1 MRISEIYIKDL
12 YGTYTYHISN
22 LLSQNLL
29 VLTGYN
35 GMGKTT
41 ILNIVR
47 NIAESNLWFFYELD
61 FLEIKVSFEG
71 GLVLNMTSD
80 SSVPQG
86 MLGNKELQ
94 DENINPEKRL
104 KYEWCRDRKVISS
117 VTVDQRNF
125 YKAFTVVCKADFVSE
140 ESGWVDLMRPRM
152 KEIVAYICKRQ
163 NAISFEMI
171 QSSIRAFMI
180 PAQRV
185 KQIHLVS
192 DDDDRYPFSSS
203 EMEEIDTVDV
213 VAECFGKMLEQKR
226 IEFLSNLQ
234 NSKNQLMDRLLDADT
249 QVLTEEE
256 YSAMASDV
264 QAKIDDL
271 GRFGITYEKV
281 RAYSENNA
289 RLLSAYLLDLR
300 DTLDKYIGL
309 LNDLNL
315 FASILREKHFL
326 HKTISF
332 SPSYGFKAFNEQGIS
347 IQPSLLSS
355 GEQNMIILL
364 YRMIFEVRDGD
375 ILLIDEPEISM
386 HVVWLKEF
394 VKDVLKIASCK
405 KNVQILIATH
415 SPQIVRGAED
425 NCFDLEMSNHG
436 E

>member
-1 MRISEIYIKDL
+1 MRISEIYIKRL
-12 YGTYTYHISN
+12 YGIYTYRIAN

-41 ILNIVR
+41 ILNIVK
-47 NIAESNLWFFYELD
+47 NIADSNLWFFYELD
-61 FLEIKVSFEG
+61 FEEIRVSFED
-71 GLVLNMTSD
+71 GLVLRM
-80 SSVPQG
+80 SSRSSEQAMFG
-86 MLGNKELQ
+86 SRELQ
-94 DENINPEKRL
+94 DENMTSEKLLAYAWYRNEKML
-104 KYEWCRDRKVISS
+104 SS
-117 VTVDQRNF
+117 VEVGHHHF
-125 YKAFTVVCKADFVSE
+125 YKAFTVVCKAEYMSE
-140 ESGWVDLMRPRM
+140 NSNWEVLMQPKM
-152 KEIVAYICKRQ
+152 KEIVAYLCKKQ
-163 NAISFEMI
+163 NSISFEMV
-171 QSSIRAFMI
+171 QASIRTFMI

-192 DDDDRYPFSSS
+192 DDDDSYPFSSN

-213 VAECFGKMLEQKR
+213 VAENFGRMLEQKR
-226 IEFLSNLQ
+226 IEFLSNVQ
-234 NSKNQLMDRLLDADT
+234 DSKNQLMDRLLDADT
-249 QVLTEEE
+249 QVLTEAE
-256 YSAMASDV
+256 YSAMAIDV
-264 QAKIDDL
+264 QAKIDAL
-271 GRFGITYEKV
+271 GQFGITYE
-281 RAYSENNA
+281 RIRPYNGDNA

-332 SPSYGFKAFNEQGIS
+332 SPAYGLKAFDEQGIS
-347 IQPSLLSS
+347 IKPSLLSS

-364 YRMIFEVRDGD
+364 YRMIFEVHDGD

-394 VKDVLKIASCK
+394 IKDVLEIASCK
-405 KNVQILIATH
+405 KGVQILIATH
-415 SPQIVRGAED
+415 SPQIVREAED

>member
-1 MRISEIYIKDL
+1 MRISEVYIKGL
-12 YGTYTYHISN
+12 YGVYTYKIAN

-41 ILNIVR
+41 ILNIVK
-47 NIAESNLWFFYELD
+47 NIAESNLWFFYKLD
-61 FLEIKVSFEG
+61 FEEIKVSFED
-71 GLVLNMTSD
+71 GLLLKMFSD
-80 SSVPQG
+80 SSEQA
-86 MLGNKELQ
+86 MFGNKELQ
-94 DENINPEKRL
+94 DENINPETL
-104 KYEWCRDRKVISS
+104 LTYAWYRDKKLLSS
-117 VTVDQRNF
+117 VTVGRHNF
-125 YKAFTVVCKADFVSE
+125 YKAFTVIYKADYMPEDSN
-140 ESGWVDLMRPRM
+140 WPDLMQSKM
-152 KEIVAYICKRQ
+152 KEIVAYLCKRQ

-192 DDDDRYPFSSS
+192 EDDDSYPFSSS
-203 EMEEIDTVDV
+203 EMKEIDTVDV
-213 VAECFGKMLEQKR
+213 VAESLGDMLEQKR
-226 IEFLSNLQ
+226 IEFLSNVQ
-234 NSKNQLMDRLLDADT
+234 ESKNHLMDRLLDADT
-249 QVLTEEE
+249 QVLSKDE
-256 YSAMASDV
+256 YSAMAIDV
-264 QAKIDDL
+264 QTKINAL
-271 GRFGITYEKV
+271 GQFGITYEKI
-281 RAYSENNA
+281 RPYNENNA

-300 DTLDKYIGL
+300 DMLDKYIGL

-326 HKTISF
+326 HKSISF
-332 SPSYGFKAFNEQGIS
+332 SPTYGLKAFNEQGIS
-347 IQPSLLSS
+347 IKPSLLSS
-355 GEQNMIILL
+355 GEQNMVILL
-364 YRMIFEVRDGD
+364 YRMIFEVHDGD

-394 VKDVLKIASCK
+394 IKDVQKIVSCK

-425 NCFDLEMSNHG
+425 SCFDLEKNNHG

>member
-1 MRISEIYIKDL
+1 MRISEIYIKGL
-12 YGTYTYHISN
+12 YGIYTYHISN

-41 ILNIVR
+41 ILNIVK
-47 NIAESNLWFFYELD
+47 NIAESNLWFFYTLD
-61 FLEIKVSFEG
+61 FEEIKVSFED
-71 GLVLNMTSD
+71 GLVLSMISH
-80 SSVPQG
+80 SSEQA
-86 MLGNKELQ
+86 LFGNKDFQ

-104 KYEWCRDRKVISS
+104 TYAWYRDKKVLSS
-117 VTVDQRNF
+117 VNVGRHNF
-125 YKAFTVVCKADFVSE
+125 YKAFTVVCKSDFMSE
-140 ESGWVDLMRPRM
+140 DSDWVDQMQSKM
-152 KEIVAYICKRQ
+152 KEIVAYLCKKQ

-192 DDDDRYPFSSS
+192 DDDNYPFLTT
-203 EMEEIDTVDV
+203 EMEEIDTIDV
-213 VAECFGKMLEQKR
+213 VAENFGKMLEQKR
-226 IEFLSNLQ
+226 IEFLFNVQ
-234 NSKNQLMDRLLDADT
+234 KSKNQLMDRLLDADT
-249 QVLTEEE
+249 QILNADE
-256 YSAMASDV
+256 YSVTALDV
-264 QAKIDDL
+264 QTKIDAL
-271 GRFGITYEKV
+271 GHFGITYEKV
-281 RAYSENNA
+281 RPYSENNA

-300 DTLDKYIGL
+300 DTLCKYIDL

-315 FASILREKHFL
+315 FASILNEKHFL

-347 IQPSLLSS
+347 IKPSLLSS

-364 YRMIFEVRDGD
+364 YRMIFEVHDGD

-394 VKDVLKIASCK
+394 IEDVLKITSCK
-405 KNVQILIATH
+405 KGIQILIATH

-425 NCFDLEMSNHG
+425 NCFDLEMNNHG

>member
-1 MRISEIYIKDL
+1 MKISEIYIKGL
-12 YGTYTYHISN
+12 YGIYTYHISDLIGRN
-22 LLSQNLL
+22 LLI
-29 VLTGYN
+29 LTGYN

-41 ILNIVR
+41 ILNIVK
-47 NIAESNLWFFYELD
+47 NIADSNLWYFYELN
-61 FLEIKVSFEG
+61 FEEIRVAFEG
-71 GLVLNMTSD
+71 GLVLRMSSD
-80 SSVPQG
+80 NSVRQVMFG
-86 MLGNKELQ
+86 SEELQ

-104 KYEWCRDRKVISS
+104 TYEWYREEKNISS
-117 VTVDQRNF
+117 VTVDRHNF
-125 YKAFTVVCKADFVSE
+125 YKAFTVVCKADFMPEDSDWAE
-140 ESGWVDLMRPRM
+140 LMLPKM

-171 QSSIRAFMI
+171 QSSIRTFMI
-180 PAQRV
+180 PAQRI

-192 DDDDRYPFSSS
+192 VDDDRYPFPTS

-213 VAECFGKMLEQKR
+213 VAKNFGQMLEQKR
-226 IEFLSNLQ
+226 IEFLSNIQ

-249 QVLTEEE
+249 QVLEEDE
-256 YSAMASDV
+256 YSAMALEV
-264 QAKIDDL
+264 QAKIDAL
-271 GRFGITYEKV
+271 GQFGITYERV
-281 RAYSENNA
+281 RPYSGDNA

-347 IQPSLLSS
+347 IKPSLLSS

-364 YRMIFEVRDGD
+364 YRMIFEVHVGD

-394 VKDVLKIASCK
+394 IKDVLRIASCK
-405 KNVQILIATH
+405 KDVQILIATH
-415 SPQIVRGAED
+415 SPQIVRGAEN
-425 NCFDLEMSNHG
+425 NCFDLEMNKYG